1 MPSKPI
7 ARPAKPVSITEGF
20 KKINAL
26 INRTPIYNGNGDGD
40 GFLSLAD
47 YRDGGIFL
55 AHYAGN
61 SEWERHSKGDEMVVV
76 VEGETT
82 LILLHNGE
90 EIGHSMSQGMLLVV
104 PQNMWHRFES
114 PQLVKIM
121 TITPQPTDH
130 SVKKPS

>member
-1 MPSKPI
+1 MPAIPI
-7 ARPAKPVSITEGF
+7 ASPSAPVSVAQGF
-20 KKINAL
+20 NKIKVLAH
-26 INRTPIYNGNGDGD
+26 RTPADSANGD

-61 SEWERHSKGDEMVVV
+61 SEWERHPKGDEMVMIM
-76 VEGETT
+76 EGETT
-82 LILLHNGE
+82 LILLHNGQ
-90 EIGHSMSQGMLLVV
+90 EIRNPMSQGMLLVV
-104 PQNMWHRFES
+104 PQNIWHRFES

-130 SVKKPS
+130 SVERPA

>member
-1 MPSKPI
+1 
-7 ARPAKPVSITEGF
+7 
-20 KKINAL
+20 
-26 INRTPIYNGNGDGD
+26 
-40 GFLSLAD
+40 
-47 YRDGGIFL
+47 
-55 AHYAGN
+55 
-61 SEWERHSKGDEMVVV
+61 MVMV

-104 PQNMWHRFES
+104 PQNIWHRFES

>member
-1 MPSKPI
+1 MSPMPPPSPI
-7 ARPAKPVSITEGF
+7 SIAQAF
-20 KKINAL
+20 KNINFL
-26 INRTPIYNGNGDGD
+26 SNRTPEDSGNGD

-61 SEWERHSKGDEMVVV
+61 SEWERHPKGDEMVMVM
-76 VEGETT
+76 EGETT
-82 LILLHNGE
+82 LILLHNGQ
-90 EIGHSMSQGMLLVV
+90 EIRNRMSQGMLLVV
-104 PQNMWHRFES
+104 PQNIWHRFES

-130 SVKKPS
+130 SVERPA

>member
-26 INRTPIYNGNGDGD
+26 INRTPIYKGNGDGD

-90 EIGHSMSQGMLLVV
+90 EIGHSISQGMLLVV
-104 PQNMWHRFES
+104 LQNMWHRF
-114 PQLVKIM
+114 
-121 TITPQPTDH
+121 
-130 SVKKPS
+130 

>member
-1 MPSKPI
+1 
-7 ARPAKPVSITEGF
+7 
-20 KKINAL
+20 
-26 INRTPIYNGNGDGD
+26 
-40 GFLSLAD
+40 
-47 YRDGGIFL
+47 
-55 AHYAGN
+55 
-61 SEWERHSKGDEMVVV
+61 MVVV

-121 TITPQPTDH
+121 TFTPQPTDH